1 MTEPFLPR
9 NSTRRRFLIGL
20 AGWGIGY
27 GLTNEIEARE
37 MKMATIESDLWH
49 VIETLAKKMPLTP
62 AAIESVFGLVLREEG
77 RNDAFVHVASTGPV
91 ELMGGQVVSNLSL
104 LTKPSLIFDEK
115 SAFAFEVN
123 GPCVGID
130 VIREQYGEL
139 LVTQSPRGGSMEE
152 TTVYSRRFSWGF
164 LSFAF
169 KAEKPD
175 CLFRVSFRQQIKG
188 F

>member
-1 MTEPFLPR
+1 
-9 NSTRRRFLIGL
+9 
-20 AGWGIGY
+20 
-27 GLTNEIEARE
+27 
-37 MKMATIESDLWH
+37 MATNDMSLWQ

-62 AAIESVFGLVLREEG
+62 AAIENVFGLVLREED
-77 RNDAFVHVASTGPV
+77 RSVAFVHLASTGSV
-91 ELMGGQVVSNLSL
+91 ELKDGLVVSNLNL
-104 LTKPSLIFDEK
+104 LTKSSLIFDEK

-130 VIREQYGEL
+130 VIRKQHGEL

-152 TTVYSRRFSWGF
+152 TTVYSRKFSWGF